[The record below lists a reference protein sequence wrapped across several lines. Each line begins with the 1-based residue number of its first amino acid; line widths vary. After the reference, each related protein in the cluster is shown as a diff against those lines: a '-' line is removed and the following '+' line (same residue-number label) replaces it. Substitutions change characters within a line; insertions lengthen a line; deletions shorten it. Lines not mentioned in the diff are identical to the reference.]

1 MIAEKFIR
9 HDEVA
14 TLVRDGD
21 TVGLIGGGGGLVEV
35 APGIDIE
42 ADILSRMA
50 FRPVVNPPIQIMSS
64 AHFNE
69 HRQ

>member
-1 MIAEKFIR
+1 MIAGKFIR

-21 TVGLIGGGGGLVEV
+21 TVGLIGGGGGPVEV

-50 FRPVVNPPIQIMSS
+50 FWPVVNPPIQIMSS
-64 AHFNE
+64 AHFTE